1 MALLNQTQQQYYDGD
16 DFGGY
21 QFISLKDIINNFI
34 ISYVGD
40 QKIIGKI
47 KRTDVAFHAQR
58 AIQELSF
65 DTFKSIKSQEINLPP
80 SLTMVL
86 PQDYVNYTKICW
98 VDGAGIERPLYSTRH
113 TSNPPPIYQNTN
125 SEYKLTAVA
134 AITNNTNN
142 VTISGRNTD
151 IIQGMVV
158 TGNGIGAGAIVEQVN
173 NDSANTFISLIDVDG
188 TNVNSTYTG
197 DSTLTFENSDGSL
210 VLERETSFYVE
221 DFTYSTGDSFVTA
234 SSASDIAN
242 VEIGMIVSGGR
253 ISSGAVIS
261 NNTVVT
267 DIQGAVIFVSQDI
280 LGPSV
285 TATNT
290 LTFAKI
296 PAESTTWNSYSTDS
310 ETDTDEIGAYDYDE
324 DIYNFNIGQRYG
336 LDPLHAHVNGSFYID
351 ELKGKIHFSSNV
363 SGKNIILKYI
373 SDGLG
378 TDEEMRVHKFAE
390 ESMYKWI
397 LCAVMSTR
405 TGVPEYA
412 IQRYKKDKFAAVRLA
427 KLRLSNLKIEDITR
441 IMRGKSKW
449 IKH

>member
-296 PAESTTWNSYSTDS
+296 PAESTTWNSYSDPTEVDVYTDDT
-310 ETDTDEIGAYDYDE
+310 TDIDIDYR
-324 DIYNFNIGQRYG
+324 GRRYG
-336 LDPLHAHVNGSFYID
+336 LDPQHAQSNGTFFID
-351 ELKGKIHFSSNV
+351 QLRGYIHFGSAL
-363 SGKNIILKYI
+363 SGKTIVLHYV

-378 TDEEMRVHKFAE
+378 TDEEMVVHKFCE
-390 ESMYKWI
+390 EACYKWI
-397 LCAVMSTR
+397 AH
-405 TGVPEYA
+405 GVLSAKSNIPEY
-412 IQRYKKDKFAAVRLA
+412 IVQRFKKEKFAETRKA
-427 KLRLSNLKIEDITR
+427 KIRLSNIKIEEFTQILK
-441 IMRGKSKW
+441 GLSKP
-449 IKH
+449 IK